1 MPIEYFYTMKYCV
14 ALLWYNL
21 FFVYGCRQHHS
32 ALLQQPKAD
41 LTKFFP
47 VNDFILNDINEVEQ
61 TPYYIYQ
68 ITIHQNKKDS
78 SSISVQ
84 DFKRIAAL
92 FLEKNITQPEI
103 SPQYR
108 ESVFND
114 LSTSSYTITYRTLNE
129 QLPVKDV
136 TVLLDNTSNKLKR
149 IFIDCEFKRNDSDFI
164 EKYFWKTGKSLQ
176 LNQLIKYNNQTVFDE
191 QKKIVWNDA
200 GE

>member
-1 MPIEYFYTMKYCV
+1 MKYCV

-21 FFVYGCRQHHS
+21 FFVYGCRQHRITS
-32 ALLQQPKAD
+32 LQKGQPD
-41 LTKFFP
+41 STKFFP
-47 VNDFILNDINEVEQ
+47 VNDFILNDIKEVEQ

-68 ITIHQNKKDS
+68 IIIHQNRKDS
-78 SSISVQ
+78 TNISIQ

-92 FLEKNITQPEI
+92 FLEKNIAQPEI

-164 EKYFWKTGKSLQ
+164 EKYFWKAGKSLQ
-176 LNQLIKYNNQTVFDE
+176 VNQLIKYNNQTVFDE